1 MVINNWK
8 GENNMPTKKPSELMN
23 EEMMYVISLLKQF
36 FNGDKLE
43 KAEAEELLKKWMHQ
57 HRFI

>member
-1 MVINNWK
+1 MNMK
-8 GENNMPTKKPSELMN
+8 GDENMTKPSEIIN
-23 EEMMYVISLLKQF
+23 EEIMYVISLLKQF